1 MLRGLIKPTVRYS
14 NGRNDK
20 EGKLRMVTMDNKQG
34 KNTLVRQLVVIL
46 IVEDDYND

>member
-1 MLRGLIKPTVRYS
+1 
-14 NGRNDK
+14 
-20 EGKLRMVTMDNKQG
+20 MVTMDNKQG